1 MYWVIIIIQIGE
13 YLFDVLLDLL
23 NIKASHRPIPKVL
36 EGLYDDV
43 AYGRQQAYFR
53 INKKVGFVS
62 SFVTIVLSIGLF
74 AFGAYGWMDGVV
86 REATDSNIWRTLL
99 FFGFFGA
106 ISWLVSLPFDI
117 YDTFVVEQRFG
128 FNKVTPRLFVLDTLK
143 SLALTIVLGGG
154 LLALAV
160 WIYELTP
167 AYFWLLAWGVLTLV
181 MLFFQYFYSVLLV
194 PLFNKQTPLPEGEL
208 RDAIEAFA
216 AKVDFR
222 LKNIYVIDGSK
233 RSTHSN
239 AYFTGWGRQKRVVL
253 YDTLMDQ
260 LTTEEIVGVL
270 AHEIGHYKHRHIIQS
285 VLIGIVTSL
294 VTLYL
299 FGLVIDNQAIAV
311 AAGST
316 EPSFYVN
323 LTVFSLIYSPL
334 TMLLGIVSNM
344 WSRHNERQA
353 DAFARQHGVRSDEAN
368 ALKKM
373 SAKSLSNLTPHP
385 FVVFVN
391 YSHPTLAER
400 VERLTMSV

>member
-1 MYWVIIIIQIGE
+1 MYWLVIIIQIGE
-13 YLFDVLLDLL
+13 YLFDLLLDLL
-23 NIKASHRPIPKVL
+23 NIKASHRPIPRVL
-36 EGLYDDV
+36 EGMYDDE
-43 AYGRQQAYFR
+43 AYARQQAYFR
-53 INKKVGFVS
+53 INKKVGFVTG
-62 SFVTIVLSIGLF
+62 FVTTALSVGLF
-74 AFGAYGWMDGVV
+74 AFGAYGWFDGVV
-86 REATDSNIWRTLL
+86 REATDSDIWRTLL

-128 FNKVTPRLFVLDTLK
+128 FNRVTPRLFVLDTLK
-143 SLALTIVLGGG
+143 SLALNIVLSGG

-160 WIYELTP
+160 WIYQLTP
-167 AYFWLLAWGVLTLV
+167 QYFWLLAWGVLTLI

-194 PLFNKQTPLPEGEL
+194 PLFNKQTPLPAGEL

-253 YDTLMDQ
+253 YDTLMEQ

-285 VLIGIVTSL
+285 LLIGIVTSL

-299 FGLVIDNQAIAV
+299 FGLVIDSTEIAM

-334 TMLLGIVSNM
+334 TMLLGIVGNVR
-344 WSRHNERQA
+344 SRHNERQA
-353 DAFARQHGVRSDEAN
+353 DAFARRHGVGTFEAD

-385 FVVFVN
+385 LVVFVC
-391 YSHPTLAER
+391 YSHPTLESR
-400 VERLTMSV
+400 VTMLGESS

>member
-1 MYWVIIIIQIGE
+1 
-13 YLFDVLLDLL
+13 
-23 NIKASHRPIPKVL
+23 
-36 EGLYDDV
+36 
-43 AYGRQQAYFR
+43 
-53 INKKVGFVS
+53 
-62 SFVTIVLSIGLF
+62 
-74 AFGAYGWMDGVV
+74 
-86 REATDSNIWRTLL
+86 
-99 FFGFFGA
+99 
-106 ISWLVSLPFDI
+106 
-117 YDTFVVEQRFG
+117 
-128 FNKVTPRLFVLDTLK
+128 
-143 SLALTIVLGGG
+143 
-154 LLALAV
+154 
-160 WIYELTP
+160 
-167 AYFWLLAWGVLTLV
+167 

-353 DAFARQHGVRSDEAN
+353 DVFARQHGVGSDEAN